1 MERSRLYKNRDKSSE
16 ELRRRRADQSVELRK
31 AKKDEQLQKR
41 RNILTPEL
49 DETTPLREKQ
59 VDTSKLGSYD
69 DVIRDMRSDD
79 ESVKTKAV
87 RLCRKSLSVTKDPP
101 IDEFCKRGVISILI
115 PMLSSTHDDLVFE
128 AAWALTNIASGDSR
142 HTHSVVDSGA
152 VPELI
157 RLLGHPASC
166 IAEQSVWALGNIA
179 GDGAV
184 LRDLTIKCGV
194 LDPVIKLLDRT
205 WNLPGVVSNIT
216 WMLSNLCRYRNPPPA
231 REVLKTLLP
240 VFTRL
245 LHYEGNND
253 VIGDSAWA
261 LSYSSDAV
269 NDFIDDIIESGCVP
283 RLLRLLASASVK
295 IVSPSLRT
303 IGNLVA
309 GSDAQTQAVLD
320 AGLLDY
326 IPALLNNEK
335 STVVKE
341 ACWLVSN
348 VTAGNV
354 HQVDLVIKHG
364 VLPCILEIF
373 HKGEYKAQKEA
384 CWVIS
389 NIITGGTTEQCAY
402 LLNLPIFKALK
413 NLLSVS
419 DVKVIL
425 MTLEIITKLLE
436 GEPVSCVAVEDCT
449 LCLRNAMIG
458 PMCS

>member
-1 MERSRLYKNRDKSSE
+1 
-16 ELRRRRADQSVELRK
+16 
-31 AKKDEQLQKR
+31 
-41 RNILTPEL
+41 
-49 DETTPLREKQ
+49 
-59 VDTSKLGSYD
+59 
-69 DVIRDMRSDD
+69 MRSDD

-115 PMLSSTHDDLVFE
+115 PMLSST
-128 AAWALTNIASGDSR
+128 
-142 HTHSVVDSGA
+142 
-152 VPELI
+152 
-157 RLLGHPASC
+157 
-166 IAEQSVWALGNIA
+166 Q
-179 GDGAV
+179 
-184 LRDLTIKCGV
+184 
-194 LDPVIKLLDRT
+194 
-205 WNLPGVVSNIT
+205 
-216 WMLSNLCRYRNPPPA
+216 
-231 REVLKTLLP
+231 
-240 VFTRL
+240 
-245 LHYEGNND
+245 
-253 VIGDSAWA
+253 
-261 LSYSSDAV
+261 
-269 NDFIDDIIESGCVP
+269 
-283 RLLRLLASASVK
+283 
-295 IVSPSLRT
+295 T

-436 GEPVSCVAVEDCT
+436 VSDQYGQLEPVCIELETYHSNQQVYQAAYNLIEKYFNDGDDDEKQDENVLHDGTCSTAVSANSEEEFRFIPPDST
-449 LCLRNAMIG
+449 LG
-458 PMCS
+458 KDGDFQF